1 LFCFPNFYNFASHN
15 LKHLKIIKH
24 LLLCL
29 SIVALLSSSAFSQT
43 YELKGMISENKNA
56 IPFANIIV
64 KETRNGVM
72 SNEDGKYSI
81 KGIPEGKYTLEI
93 SGLGYKKIEKKIH
106 LKSNLEIDFELELL
120 KHELHEFV
128 ITGVSKATRIKENPL
143 AITRVGIKNIEQSNE
158 SNLMDV
164 LQKNTSGVS
173 MLKTGPNISKPF
185 IRGLGYNR
193 VLTLV
198 DGIRQEGQQWGDEH
212 GLEIDAYGMQSIEV
226 IKGPA
231 SLMYG
236 SDAVAGVVSLIPQE
250 ADTTLKGVHGKI
262 VNEYQHNNNL
272 IGNGAYLMHTIN
284 KVSYQISA
292 SHRLAKNYRNKAD
305 GRVYNTGFQEM
316 NLNGKISFRLKR
328 SNLSLNGT
336 LYNNIQGIP
345 DGSRDSI
352 TRKFTY
358 QQFEGALDDIKQRP
372 LVANQKLNSYAPA
385 DLHQQIKHHRIY
397 LKQNFDFAKS
407 KLNYTLAWQNN
418 IRKEITH
425 PTDLSQAGLFVK
437 LNTINYSALYQLPE
451 TRNRLTAFGINGMWQ
466 HNLNA
471 DATDFPIP
479 NYQLFDIGFFVH
491 NTWKWERITI
501 STGIRYDLRKVNVS
515 DFYTIQNPQSGFTAQ
530 STQIGNPENYHQYKH
545 FTKDFNGISGSA
557 GISYIVNEYWHF
569 KGNISRGYR
578 APGITELA
586 SNGLDPGARI
596 VYLGNQQFA
605 AEFSNQQDIGAFYED
620 KNFDASVSL
629 FNNYIQNYIYLAQL
643 ADAQNVPISDA
654 QGNRTFQYQ
663 QAKAQLYGLEASFS
677 LHPEL
682 WKGFSLTNNFQFV
695 NGYNRNELYKNR
707 GVNGGY
713 LPFIPPPQYQVIL
726 SQNIGLNKWS
736 IKTLTPRF
744 EMEYHTQQARFM
756 ALYGTETFTP
766 SFLLIHAALQIE
778 IYSKAQRKL
787 NLHLFV
793 NNLTDEIYQS
803 NMSRLKYFEYF
814 NDTRANSSGIYNMG
828 RNIGVKMI
836 YQF

>member
-1 LFCFPNFYNFASHN
+1 
-15 LKHLKIIKH
+15 
-24 LLLCL
+24 LCL

-272 IGNGAYLMHTIN
+272 IGNGAYLMQTIK

-292 SHRLAKNYRNKAD
+292 SHRLAKNYSNKAD
-305 GRVYNTGFQEM
+305 GRVYNTGFQEL
-316 NLNGKISFRLKR
+316 NLNGKM
-328 SNLSLNGT
+328 
-336 LYNNIQGIP
+336 
-345 DGSRDSI
+345 
-352 TRKFTY
+352 
-358 QQFEGALDDIKQRP
+358 IK
-372 LVANQKLNSYAPA
+372 
-385 DLHQQIKHHRIY
+385 
-397 LKQNFDFAKS
+397 
-407 KLNYTLAWQNN
+407 
-418 IRKEITH
+418 
-425 PTDLSQAGLFVK
+425 
-437 LNTINYSALYQLPE
+437 
-451 TRNRLTAFGINGMWQ
+451 
-466 HNLNA
+466 
-471 DATDFPIP
+471 
-479 NYQLFDIGFFVH
+479 
-491 NTWKWERITI
+491 
-501 STGIRYDLRKVNVS
+501 
-515 DFYTIQNPQSGFTAQ
+515 
-530 STQIGNPENYHQYKH
+530 
-545 FTKDFNGISGSA
+545 
-557 GISYIVNEYWHF
+557 
-569 KGNISRGYR
+569 
-578 APGITELA
+578 
-586 SNGLDPGARI
+586 
-596 VYLGNQQFA
+596 
-605 AEFSNQQDIGAFYED
+605 
-620 KNFDASVSL
+620 
-629 FNNYIQNYIYLAQL
+629 
-643 ADAQNVPISDA
+643 
-654 QGNRTFQYQ
+654 
-663 QAKAQLYGLEASFS
+663 
-677 LHPEL
+677 
-682 WKGFSLTNNFQFV
+682 
-695 NGYNRNELYKNR
+695 
-707 GVNGGY
+707 
-713 LPFIPPPQYQVIL
+713 
-726 SQNIGLNKWS
+726 
-736 IKTLTPRF
+736 
-744 EMEYHTQQARFM
+744 
-756 ALYGTETFTP
+756 
-766 SFLLIHAALQIE
+766 
-778 IYSKAQRKL
+778 
-787 NLHLFV
+787 
-793 NNLTDEIYQS
+793 
-803 NMSRLKYFEYF
+803 
-814 NDTRANSSGIYNMG
+814 
-828 RNIGVKMI
+828 
-836 YQF
+836 